1 MKQSEFCFFLY
12 CQVIECNL
20 RASRS
25 FPFVSKTVGTDF
37 IDVATKIMVDYPLQE
52 HTLPHLDTPLQ
63 PSGYVGIKVC
73 PRILFL
79 LFCFNFLSATAAG
92 LAWLLSGK
100 SRVRS
105 PGQTN
110 IRDPKKTEKWKYC
123 LCPADGYTLTWLR
136 WPRRN
141 GGPWFE
147 LGTTEK
153 QIQVVVREGFEPEVR
168 LVHHSAHSWT
178 TLTTNSYF
186 CSFQAPM
193 FSWPRLRDAD
203 PLLKCEM
210 ASTGE
215 VRTKKNWL

>member
-1 MKQSEFCFFLY
+1 MIKLVNFAIIIKTNHQRSSYRWQALEVNLIHEMKQSQFCFFLY

-37 IDVATKIMVDYPLQE
+37 IHVARKIMVDYPLQE

-73 PRILFL
+73 PCILFL
-79 LFCFNFLSATAAG
+79 LFCLNFLSATAAG

-141 GGPWFE
+141 GGPWLE

-153 QIQVVVREGFEPEVR
+153 QIQVVVREGFERRSPTR
-168 LVHHSAHSWT
+168 KPLG
-178 TLTTNSYF
+178 
-186 CSFQAPM
+186 
-193 FSWPRLRDAD
+193 
-203 PLLKCEM
+203 PLLD
-210 ASTGE
+210 
-215 VRTKKNWL
+215 NLDI